1 MAAEPSLAARLL
13 DEITGRAQSP
23 EYWWQLGIIAL
34 AAALAWATRRTVV
47 SAIAR
52 DAGIQPGSAR
62 EILAELSS
70 RLVFPVLLGLGCQ
83 IAAAVLARLDL
94 PQGAIATV
102 AVIALALAGIRLL
115 IELLKRGLRP
125 GPLLVA
131 TEHVLAWGLSL
142 LVAVYVLG
150 WLEPITAALDGV
162 ALPLGEKRFSLL
174 DALSIVATLLAFLLI
189 AAWLGALATRGI
201 MASEQLSIG
210 LRVGVSKVVRL
221 LLLVLAALI
230 ALDIVG
236 VDLAGLA
243 IFSGALG
250 IGLGFGLQRIAAN
263 YISGFIL
270 VGDRSIRQGD
280 VITIGERFGVVR
292 ELRARY
298 VVVRDRDGVDTLI
311 PNENLISSEVVN
323 WSYGDRAIRL
333 KLPLR
338 ISYRDDPRTALRL
351 LLEAARRHP
360 RVLKDPSPASRV
372 IAFGDSGFDLEL
384 RFWIMDP
391 EDGIFNVRSDLH
403 LEIWDLFQQAGIRIP
418 RPQRELHLQDGWRV
432 RPDAPGTPAPDPSA
446 R

>member
-1 MAAEPSLAARLL
+1 MATEPSLAARLL
-13 DEITGRAQSP
+13 DEVAGRAQSA
-23 EYWWQLGIIAL
+23 EYWWQLGIILL
-34 AAALAWATRRTVV
+34 AVALAWAMRRAVIR
-47 SAIAR
+47 SFAR
-52 DAGIQPGSAR
+52 AAGTQPGSAG

-70 RLVFPVLLGLGCQ
+70 RLVFPAVLGLGCQ
-83 IAAAVLARLDL
+83 IAATVLARLDL

-102 AVIALALAGIRLL
+102 AVIALAFTGIRLL

-150 WLEPITAALDGV
+150 WLEPITAALDSI
-162 ALPLGEKRFSLL
+162 ALPLGEKSFSLL
-174 DALSIVATLLAFLLI
+174 DALRIVATLLAFLLV

-210 LRVGVSKVVRL
+210 LRVGISKVVRL
-221 LLLVLAALI
+221 LLLVLAALV
-230 ALDIVG
+230 ALDLVG

-311 PNENLISSEVVN
+311 PNENLISSEVIN

-338 ISYRDDPRTALRL
+338 ISYRDDPHAALRL
-351 LLEAARRHP
+351 LLEAAGRHP
-360 RVLKDPSPASRV
+360 RVLKEPKPASRV
-372 IAFGDSGFDLEL
+372 IAFGDNGIELEL

-403 LEIWDLFQQAGIRIP
+403 LTIWDLFREAGFTIP
-418 RPQRELHLQDGWRV
+418 YPQRDLHLRDGWNL
-432 RPDAPGTPAPDPSA
+432 RPGGSDTPAPAPSA

>member
-1 MAAEPSLAARLL
+1 MVDEQPLLSSLI
-13 DEITGRAQSP
+13 DEFLVRALSP
-23 EYWWQLGIIAL
+23 DYWWQVGTIAAAIAL
-34 AAALAWATRRTVV
+34 AWLGRRTLLGFL
-47 SAIAR
+47 AR
-52 DAGIQPGSAR
+52 NAPAAPGTAL
-62 EILAELSS
+62 EILSELAS
-70 RLVFPVLLGLGCQ
+70 RLVFPATLGLACQ
-83 IAAAVLARLDL
+83 VAAAVLTRLEL
-94 PQGAIATV
+94 PHGAIATV
-102 AVIALALAGIRLL
+102 AVVALAFAGIRLL

-131 TEHVLAWGLSL
+131 SEHAIAWVLSL

-150 WLEPITAALDGV
+150 WLGPITAALDGI
-162 ALPLGEKRFSLL
+162 ALPLGSTRFSLL
-174 DALSIVATLLAFLLI
+174 DALRIIATLLAFLI
-189 AAWLGALATRGI
+189 VAAWLGALATRGI
-201 MASEQLSIG
+201 MTSSEISIG
-210 LRVGVSKVVRL
+210 LRVGVAKVVRL
-221 LLLVLAALI
+221 LLLVLAALL
-230 ALDIVG
+230 ALNAVG
-236 VDLAGLA
+236 IDFAGLA
-243 IFSGALG
+243 IFGGALG

-263 YISGFIL
+263 FVSGFIL
-270 VGDRSIRQGD
+270 IADRSIRQGD
-280 VITIGERFGVVR
+280 VITVGERFGVVR

-298 VVVRDRDGVDTLI
+298 VVVRDRDGVDMLI
-311 PNENLISSEVVN
+311 PNENLINSEVVN

-360 RVLKDPSPASRV
+360 RVLQDPAPASRV

-418 RPQRELHLQDGWRV
+418 RPQRELHLRDGWNL
-432 RPDAPGTPAPDPSA
+432 RPGPPDTPAPGPSA